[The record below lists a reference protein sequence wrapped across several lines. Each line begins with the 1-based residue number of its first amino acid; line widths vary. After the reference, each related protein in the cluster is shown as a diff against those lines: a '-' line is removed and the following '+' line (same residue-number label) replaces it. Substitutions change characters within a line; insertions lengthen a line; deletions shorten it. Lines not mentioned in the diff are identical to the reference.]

1 MNRNASLLRPFSSL
15 RVILATVMVLAFAS
29 CETISG
35 LIDSAAEIGI
45 LDEATRGE
53 LQAVVQSD
61 TAVALAETARAV
73 TEDFTPEQ
81 EYYIGRSVAA
91 QILAQYPLL
100 DAPAAEEYLQTLG
113 QLIALS
119 SPRPVVFR
127 GYSFAILD
135 SAEVNAIAT
144 PGGHV
149 LVSRGLLELAE
160 SEDDLAGILAHEV
173 AHVVLAHGL
182 ASIRTGRVTESVLA
196 LAGAAASDLTGSQL
210 SELTDTFGGS
220 VQDIVQTVAVNGY
233 SRNSERDADL
243 MAVELMLAL
252 GYNPRALI
260 NVLQRMDQLYEQSP
274 GGPGFF
280 QTHPDPSDRV
290 ADLERELRRDEL
302 PSIAA
307 PVLTIRQQRFE
318 EFRRALEG

>member
-1 MNRNASLLRPFSSL
+1 MRDSFRARLSANSL
-15 RVILATVMVLAFAS
+15 RVAMAALLVLVFAS

-35 LIDSAAEIGI
+35 LVDAAADAGL

-61 TAVALAETARAV
+61 TAIALAETARAV

-100 DAPAAEEYLQTLG
+100 DSPAAEEYVQTLG
-113 QLIALS
+113 QLIALA

-135 SAEVNAIAT
+135 SNEVNAIAT

-149 LVSRGLLELAE
+149 LLSRGLVELAE
-160 SEDDLAGILAHEV
+160 TEDDLAGILAHEV

-196 LAGAAASDLTGSQL
+196 LAGAAASDLTGSEL
-210 SELTDTFGGS
+210 AELTDTFGG
-220 VQDIVQTVAVNGY
+220 Y
-233 SRNSERDADL
+233 R
-243 MAVELMLAL
+243 
-252 GYNPRALI
+252 
-260 NVLQRMDQLYEQSP
+260 
-274 GGPGFF
+274 
-280 QTHPDPSDRV
+280 
-290 ADLERELRRDEL
+290 
-302 PSIAA
+302 
-307 PVLTIRQQRFE
+307 
-318 EFRRALEG
+318 